1 MAPSARYRIE
11 QPKLVFVE
19 GNDDYRIFG
28 ALLRQM
34 NSSDV
39 QLQSLDGID
48 NLRSSLQAL
57 KGVGGFQEL
66 RSLAVAA
73 DADTNRDA
81 RSDLVRGA
89 LLDAGLPA
97 PAQPLQLMS
106 DGLLSV
112 AYLIVPHDNPGTMI
126 EDVCLESV
134 STDPAMECVD
144 GYFECLSQAGVTG
157 PRAHWTSKA
166 RAHAFLASRDRPALR
181 LGEAADSS
189 VWPLDHG
196 AFDQLRSLLTML

>member
-1 MAPSARYRIE
+1 MPSSVEIE
-11 QPKLVFVE
+11 QPKQVFVE
-19 GNDDYRIFG
+19 GNDELRIFR
-28 ALLRQM
+28 ALLRHLDLSNIQM
-34 NSSDV
+34 QN
-39 QLQSLDGID
+39 LGGID
-48 NLRSSLQAL
+48 SLRTSLRIF
-57 KGVGGFQEL
+57 KNRPGFDAV
-66 RSLAVAA
+66 RSLAVVV

-81 RSDLVRGA
+81 RRDQMRGA

-106 DGLLSV
+106 DGPLSV

-134 STDPAMECVD
+134 RTDPAMKCVE
-144 GYFECLSQAGVTG
+144 GYFECISQAGVTG
-157 PRAHWTSKA
+157 PSAHWNSKA
-166 RAHAFLASRDRPALR
+166 RAHAFLASREGPGLR
-181 LGEAADSS
+181 LGEAADSG